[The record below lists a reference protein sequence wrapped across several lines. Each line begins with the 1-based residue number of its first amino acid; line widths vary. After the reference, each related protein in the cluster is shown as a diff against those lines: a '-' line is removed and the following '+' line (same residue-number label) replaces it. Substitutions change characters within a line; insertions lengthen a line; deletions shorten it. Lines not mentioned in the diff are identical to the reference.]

1 MAITINS
8 KRNTMLGFIMAILAA
23 IGFSAKAILVKLAY
37 YDQVDAVTLLA
48 LRMLFSA
55 PVFLLVALG
64 YVGQKQLKPMQ
75 GKDYL
80 AVFILGILGYYLS
93 SLFDFIGLQYISAGL
108 ERLILFLYPTMTV
121 LLSVF
126 LLGKVFGRR
135 EVVALLLSYGGIG
148 LVFFDELHVQSENLL
163 LGAGFV
169 FASTLTYSLYLIG
182 AGETITRIGATRFT
196 AYAMLVASFATV
208 LQFVCTHQPQAL
220 LVPVRVYQLSG
231 IMAIFSTV
239 LPVFMLSW
247 AIRLIG
253 SAHAS
258 MIGSIG
264 PVATLF
270 MATEVLGEELSLLQI
285 GGAVL
290 VMTGVL
296 SLTLVNI
303 LPRFILRRA

>member
-1 MAITINS
+1 MAITILSN
-8 KRNTMLGFIMAILAA
+8 RNTLLGFAMAVLAA

-55 PVFLLVALG
+55 PVFLLVALSHAR
-64 YVGQKQLKPMQ
+64 QKQPSPML

-108 ERLILFLYPTMTV
+108 ERLILFLYPTMVV

-126 LLGKVFGRR
+126 LLGKVFGRK
-135 EVVALLLSYGGIG
+135 EVMALLLSYGGIG
-148 LVFFDELHVQSENLL
+148 LVFFDELHIQSENLL
-163 LGAGFV
+163 YGAGFV

-182 AGETITRIGATRFT
+182 AGETINRIGATRFT
-196 AYAMLVASFATV
+196 AYAMLVASTATV
-208 LQFVCTHQPQAL
+208 LQFVCTHPPQAL
-220 LVPVRVYQLSG
+220 LVTMRVYQLSAL
-231 IMAIFSTV
+231 MAIFSTV

-253 SAHAS
+253 SAHTS

-270 MATEVLGEELSLLQI
+270 MATEVLGEELSLMQI
-285 GGAVL
+285 GGAAL
-290 VMTGVL
+290 VMSGVL
-296 SLTLVNI
+296 SLTLKRPKAKSV
-303 LPRFILRRA
+303 A